1 MPSGLAALVLTGL
14 KYIHQWLLYLVHF
27 NFYSGPIYNCT
38 IFQAA
43 VCNPV
48 SCDDHFGLS
57 ELSPECG
64 CVLREVHRT
73 QKSYVGVCEGSV
85 EEV

>member
-1 MPSGLAALVLTGL
+1 MYNNDHLQSGSF
-14 KYIHQWLLYLVHF
+14 IWSIF

-57 ELSPECG
+57 ELSPECA
-64 CVLREVHRT
+64 CVLREMHRT
-73 QKSYVGVCEGSV
+73 QKSYVGVCEGCV